1 MTQVPLINGQ
11 RHSWSSIEVNVL
23 DRIVTGITAISYDD
37 AQVKEN
43 HYGAGDMPVFRG
55 RGKYEAKASLT
66 LYNYEVEAI
75 QKALPKGKRL
85 QDVPIFDV
93 KVSFLDETDDV
104 ITHVI
109 RNCEFKTNKR
119 DMKQGDTKVEVQL
132 DLIVSH
138 IEWN

>member
-11 RHSWSSIEVNVL
+11 RHSWSSIEVNLL

-37 AQVKEN
+37 MEAKEN
-43 HYGAGDMPVFRG
+43 HYGAGNMPIQRG
-55 RGKYEAKASLT
+55 RGKYEANASMT

-75 QKALPKGKRL
+75 QAALPRGSRM
-85 QDVPIFDV
+85 QDVPPFDI
-93 KVSFLDETDDV
+93 KVSFLDDSNAV

-109 RNCEFKTNKR
+109 RNCEFKTNNR
-119 DMKQGDTKVEVQL
+119 NMSQGDTKIDVSV
-132 DLIVSH
+132 DLVVSH

>member
-1 MTQVPLINGQ
+1 MPHLPLVNGH
-11 RHSWSSIEVNVL
+11 RHGWSSVEVNIL

-55 RGKYEAKASLT
+55 RGKYEAKASIT
-66 LYNYEVEAI
+66 LYAFEVESI
-75 QKALPKGKRL
+75 QQALPKGKRL
-85 QDVPIFDV
+85 QDVPLFDI
-93 KVSFLDETDDV
+93 KVSFLDNSSNV

-119 DMKQGDTKVEVQL
+119 DMKQGDSKVEVQL